1 MKWVLWILLV
11 LVAAFLIAGVL
22 QHLRYLDIRRDLA
35 MDNQEMLYASESLH
49 VVTVLKLETGQDL
62 LDGVGAFVEATEAQ
76 GASVVYAGRIAV
88 NALKSA
94 QIPPEEW
101 DAFVLAQFP
110 SRADYDA
117 ASAEPVYQ
125 AARSQFRNS
134 YSLGMHRPA
143 PLNLGLPIM
152 FLGLRILD
160 VITLEPARFPFTAVE
175 VPERYRT
182 PEAEERE
189 RLVGSLRASG
199 EFGRDACVVLNFIKD
214 GNAEQQ
220 AANAGYGRAMT
231 GLMAETG
238 SGPMHIGP
246 AVTLEGG
253 ADFDQVAIVFYP
265 GTDFF
270 ADMIESEFYTG
281 ISGGKQLGDTL
292 ASPSVP
298 LLPHL

>member
-1 MKWVLWILLV
+1 
-11 LVAAFLIAGVL
+11 
-22 QHLRYLDIRRDLA
+22 
-35 MDNQEMLYASESLH
+35 
-49 VVTVLKLETGQDL
+49 
-62 LDGVGAFVEATEAQ
+62 
-76 GASVVYAGRIAV
+76 
-88 NALKSA
+88 
-94 QIPPEEW
+94 
-101 DAFVLAQFP
+101 
-110 SRADYDA
+110 
-117 ASAEPVYQ
+117 
-125 AARSQFRNS
+125 
-134 YSLGMHRPA
+134 
-143 PLNLGLPIM
+143 
-152 FLGLRILD
+152 
-160 VITLEPARFPFTAVE
+160 
-175 VPERYRT
+175 
-182 PEAEERE
+182 
-189 RLVGSLRASG
+189 
-199 EFGRDACVVLNFIKD
+199 VVLNFIKD